1 MRIPR
6 RLPLLAV
13 LAAVA
18 LPATAGAATPVM
30 VEPLKACYRS
40 VDATTREVIVVR
52 AEGFTPGARVEV
64 IVDGH
69 QEVSTQADTDGRVV
83 GEVAAPYQ
91 VRGARPFD
99 LTLTEPERP
108 ANTVSVSSRIAALG
122 LRLQP
127 RKARPSRGVRFMGLG
142 FTDGPEVF
150 AHYVR
155 AGKVRRT
162 VSLGA
167 TRGACG
173 RIKLRR
179 PQIPVRRPATGR
191 WVLQADNLRAYDPEP
206 SGAHVRVAI
215 KVFKRPRR

>member
-1 MRIPR
+1 
-6 RLPLLAV
+6 V

-52 AEGFTPGARVEV
+52 AEGFTPGAKVEV

-69 QEVSTQADTDGRVV
+69 QVSTQADTDGHVV

-91 VRGARPFD
+91 ARGARPFD

-108 ANTVSVSSRIAALG
+108 ANTVSARAGSRRSACACS
-122 LRLQP
+122 R
-127 RKARPSRGVRFMGLG
+127 ARPARAGACASWGSASPTV
-142 FTDGPEVF
+142 PEVF

-173 RIKLRR
+173 RINLRR